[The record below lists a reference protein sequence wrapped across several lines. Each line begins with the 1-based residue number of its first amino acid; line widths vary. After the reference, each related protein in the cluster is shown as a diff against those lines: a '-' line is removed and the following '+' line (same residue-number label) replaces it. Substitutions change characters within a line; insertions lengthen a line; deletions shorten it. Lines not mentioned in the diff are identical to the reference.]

1 MAQFFEEVQRL
12 SPGLVGRFQLVCRM
26 VSVAEMGE
34 GIGLV
39 IAVAEIAIAVEGVPV
54 SDGGGGVVAAVMAG
68 VPDAVPGGR
77 LAVPVAKFAVQAE
90 GLLAARRGLGEGS
103 SLEVLK
109 GTVEQAGSGR
119 GFRLRLRRLRGVP

>member
-54 SDGGGGVVAAVMAG
+54 SDGGGVVAAVMAG

-90 GLLAARRGLGEGS
+90 GLLAARRGLLIVAQMGAE
-103 SLEVLK
+103 
-109 GTVEQAGSGR
+109 
-119 GFRLRLRRLRGVP
+119 